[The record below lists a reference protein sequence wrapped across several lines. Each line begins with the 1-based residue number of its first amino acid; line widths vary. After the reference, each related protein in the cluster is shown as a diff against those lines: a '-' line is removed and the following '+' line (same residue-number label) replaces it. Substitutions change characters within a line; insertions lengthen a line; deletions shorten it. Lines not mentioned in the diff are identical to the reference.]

1 MHADQEMGD
10 GFDGFQQGNMGGFQQ
25 GGFQQGGFGN
35 MGGNGQSFTF
45 RMNGQ

>member
-25 GGFQQGGFGN
+25 GGFGN